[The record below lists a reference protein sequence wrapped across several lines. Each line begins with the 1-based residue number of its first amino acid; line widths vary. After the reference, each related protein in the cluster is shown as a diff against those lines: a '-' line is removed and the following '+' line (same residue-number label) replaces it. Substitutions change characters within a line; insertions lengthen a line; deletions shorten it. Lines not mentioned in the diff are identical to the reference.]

1 MKLNILASAGA
12 IAVPAWSGVASA
24 APVSVSAVMSPTDE
38 IRMDFKDGSK
48 HFVLMVRRE
57 GMAEGSGIL
66 AGASVVEM
74 GWHDIKPPFDAD
86 PRGYLEMTAENG
98 DVAYIKFTVR
108 GVHQGR

>member
-24 APVSVSAVMSPTDE
+24 APVSVRAVMSPTDE

-57 GMAEGSGIL
+57 GMAAAFL
-66 AGASVVEM
+66 RAHPWWRWAGTISNRLLTLIR
-74 GWHDIKPPFDAD
+74 GDIW
-86 PRGYLEMTAENG
+86 R
-98 DVAYIKFTVR
+98 
-108 GVHQGR
+108 